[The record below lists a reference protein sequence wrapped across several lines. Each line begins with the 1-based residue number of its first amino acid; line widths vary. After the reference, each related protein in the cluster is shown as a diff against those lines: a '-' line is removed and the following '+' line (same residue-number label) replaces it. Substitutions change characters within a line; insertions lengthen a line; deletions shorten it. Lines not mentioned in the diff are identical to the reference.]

1 MTSTSAER
9 PWGSWFVLDEGEGYK
24 VKRIEVSPHRRLS
37 YQTHAHRSEHWVVI
51 FGTATCVVNGETV
64 VATQGETV
72 SIDVGDAHRIAN
84 EHDEPLVIIEIQ
96 RGGYTGED
104 DIVRL
109 EDDYGRVE
117 DAAERNSRRA

>member
-1 MTSTSAER
+1 MTSMSADR

-37 YQTHAHRSEHWVVI
+37 YQTHAHRAEHWVVI
-51 FGTATCVVNGETV
+51 SGTATCVVNGETV
-64 VATQGETV
+64 VAGQGETV
-72 SIDVGDAHRIAN
+72 SIEVGDAHRIAN

-96 RGGYTGED
+96 RGSYTGED

-109 EDDYGRVE
+109 ADDYGRAG
-117 DAAERNSRRA
+117 DPADTNARRA